1 MKAGITGGIGSGK
14 SIVAAIFKSLGIPV
28 YNADEAAKRLMNENK
43 VLHHELQQLFG
54 VEIFPND
61 KIFDRKKLAATVF
74 HQPILLQ
81 KLNALVHPVV
91 NKDYLQWQTI
101 QTAPYT
107 IREAAILFE
116 SETHIDLDA
125 VIMVDAPEQIR
136 IERIKKRDGRSE
148 LEIKAIMKQQWPS
161 EKIRSKANFIIEN
174 DGSNAVIQQ
183 VLQIHQ
189 QLLDNVRK

>member
-1 MKAGITGGIGSGK
+1 
-14 SIVAAIFKSLGIPV
+14 
-28 YNADEAAKRLMNENK
+28 
-43 VLHHELQQLFG
+43 
-54 VEIFPND
+54 
-61 KIFDRKKLAATVF
+61 
-74 HQPILLQ
+74 
-81 KLNALVHPVV
+81 
-91 NKDYLQWQTI
+91 
-101 QTAPYT
+101 
-107 IREAAILFE
+107 
-116 SETHIDLDA
+116 
-125 VIMVDAPEQIR
+125 MVDAPEQIR